1 MTRWSGCS
9 RAELDPTKLITFA
22 QATRIWRSKRTSS
35 SGSGEDPGSSR
46 SRSPWAGASRW
57 LNA

>member
-1 MTRWSGCS
+1 MTRWPGCS

-22 QATRIWRSKRTSS
+22 QGTRIWRRKGRARRAAERIREVH
-35 SGSGEDPGSSR
+35 GVGPRGLGI
-46 SRSPWAGASRW
+46 AVV